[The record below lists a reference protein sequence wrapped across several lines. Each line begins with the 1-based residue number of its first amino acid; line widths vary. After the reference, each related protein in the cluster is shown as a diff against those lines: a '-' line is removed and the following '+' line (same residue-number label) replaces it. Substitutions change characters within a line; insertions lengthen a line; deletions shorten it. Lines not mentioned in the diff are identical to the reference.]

1 MQVSRPT
8 HNLTQH
14 GERCGN
20 DTRAPEIKSGA
31 PAVRRFCFSNHLR
44 HEATYGP
51 DGLVLLLTGGVG
63 IGAEGK
69 ARVVVPQHGEYRF
82 HIHAVLQGHGRKNVP
97 LWHNKDKSK
106 NPCGQPVDG
115 FVLILFP
122 SIFPRKVGITRV
134 AKK

>member
-1 MQVSRPT
+1 MWVKTQVSRPT

-14 GERCGN
+14 GERSGN
-20 DTRAPEIKSGA
+20 DARTPGVKYGA
-31 PAVRRFCFSNHLR
+31 LAVYQFSFLHHLR
-44 HEATYGP
+44 HETAHGP
-51 DGLVLLLTGGVG
+51 DGLVLLLTGGV
-63 IGAEGK
+63 GK

-82 HIHAVLQGHGRKNVP
+82 HIHAVLQGHGRKSVP

-106 NPCGQPVDG
+106 NPYSQPVDW